1 MNKWIV
7 FQLLNHV
14 WLFETSWTA
23 AHQASLSSTIS
34 WSLLKFM
41 SIESVM
47 PSNHL
52 ILCHPPLLLPSVF
65 PSIRAFPNDTF
76 QLYVAHNT
84 RISILSGGSP
94 QAPCHQTQVGDRFLD
109 WSFWGPWVHS
119 LWQYLQGRCW
129 GRGERRLQVITRG
142 IGRWTGENLI

>member
-1 MNKWIV
+1 MLFGILRVSGGCLGAAEDDQFWIFMRSESCGQRLHSTLV
-7 FQLLNHV
+7 VVQSMSHV
-14 WLFETSWTA
+14 RLFATPWTA

-109 WSFWGPWVHS
+109 WSF
-119 LWQYLQGRCW
+119 
-129 GRGERRLQVITRG
+129 
-142 IGRWTGENLI
+142 